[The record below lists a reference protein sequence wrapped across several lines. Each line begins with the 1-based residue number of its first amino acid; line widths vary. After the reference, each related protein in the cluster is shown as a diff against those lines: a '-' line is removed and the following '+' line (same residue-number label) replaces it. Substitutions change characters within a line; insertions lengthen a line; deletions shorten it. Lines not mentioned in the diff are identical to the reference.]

1 MPPDV
6 REVIQDLD
14 EKEFEEELNDEQREV
29 MEDIWLKADE
39 MGKKINVTYILA
51 IARLIKLYSLF
62 LDVTEVSYNNGNS
75 RLPKNQKKLN
85 EMDFTSDEDYNCRS
99 SYKNKRKK
107 KSQKKKRIKKNTK
120 SKKKIKKTEVT
131 KFTAEKNEITIS
143 PIEIINNQNKIEIEK
158 VITYPMHVNQNI
170 NNINFLN
177 TKQLSEESM
186 VEKRFKEDE
195 DSSVT
200 TYNNCSDHDYS
211 LLKNV
216 NSFKN
221 SDLNSSR
228 VMLPTLPDT
237 SCNLPS
243 TSVSSIVQYNI
254 QKPRTIPV
262 PKLLCPTVNVVPL
275 KIFPQ
280 FGQKYL
286 AIEKPTLEP
295 IQVKQNSKLLEG
307 M

>member
-1 MPPDV
+1 M
-6 REVIQDLD
+6 
-14 EKEFEEELNDEQREV
+14 
-29 MEDIWLKADE
+29 
-39 MGKKINVTYILA
+39 
-51 IARLIKLYSLF
+51 YSLY

-75 RLPKNQKKLN
+75 RLPKKQKKSN
-85 EMDFTSDEDYNCRS
+85 EVDFTSDEDYNCRS

-107 KSQKKKRIKKNTK
+107 KSQKKKRIKKITK
-120 SKKKIKKTEVT
+120 SKKKVIKTEVT
-131 KFTAEKNEITIS
+131 KFTAVKNEITI
-143 PIEIINNQNKIEIEK
+143 PAIEIINNQNEIEPEK

-170 NNINFLN
+170 NINFLN
-177 TKQLSEESM
+177 TKQLSEDESM
-186 VEKRFKEDE
+186 IEKRFKEDK

-221 SDLNSSR
+221 SDINSSKII
-228 VMLPTLPDT
+228 LPIVPDT

-243 TSVSSIVQYNI
+243 TSVSNNGQYNI
-254 QKPRTIPV
+254 QKPRTVPV

-275 KIFPQ
+275 KIIPQ

-295 IQVKQNSKLLEG
+295 IQIKQNSKLFEG

>member
-1 MPPDV
+1 M
-6 REVIQDLD
+6 
-14 EKEFEEELNDEQREV
+14 
-29 MEDIWLKADE
+29 
-39 MGKKINVTYILA
+39 
-51 IARLIKLYSLF
+51 YSLF
-62 LDVTEVSYNNGNS
+62 LDATEVSYNNRNS
-75 RLPKNQKKLN
+75 RLPKNQKNLN
-85 EMDFTSDEDYNCRS
+85 EVDFTSDEDYNCRS
-99 SYKNKRKK
+99 SSKNKRKK
-107 KSQKKKRIKKNTK
+107 KTQKKKSIKRITK
-120 SKKKIKKTEVT
+120 SKKVIKKTEVI

-143 PIEIINNQNKIEIEK
+143 PIEVINNQNKIEPEK
-158 VITYPMHVNQNI
+158 VITYPMHVNQNT

-177 TKQLSEESM
+177 TKQSEESM
-186 VEKRFKEDE
+186 VEKCFKEDE

-211 LLKNV
+211 LVKNV

-228 VMLPTLPDT
+228 IVLPIVPDT

-243 TSVSSIVQYNI
+243 TSVSSNIQYNI
-254 QKPRTIPV
+254 QKPKTIPV

-286 AIEKPTLEP
+286 TIEKPTLEP
-295 IQVKQNSKLLEG
+295 IQIKQNSKLFEG